1 MKWRIVLAVMF
12 VLTLFSCFAY
22 LYVNTFVRK
31 RQHAVILFVV
41 DGFDLSM
48 LNQARLQLG
57 RSPFD
62 TAWNV
67 ALLNLQDPGQPVPDA
82 GVDATAIACGKRVP
96 NGFVAVTRNNEAL
109 ESLIYIAEQ
118 SQRAT
123 GLVTTSS
130 LVQPAP
136 VAFYSTIK
144 GGMPEP
150 YRNAGELLYSHIN
163 IILGGGEQYFTPANA
178 TNELGRR
185 DPKRRDLLDEAQK
198 AGYTV
203 VRTRDEL
210 EHAPLWDQ
218 VPPWGPREIFGV
230 FAPDQFYFSSLQPV
244 NRRQPTLAEM
254 TRIAITSL
262 NHNIGGYFLVV
273 QHGLVARAAEQNLG
287 KLAVNEV
294 EEVNEAINTAV
305 EYAGSDALVV
315 VTNGYSLG
323 AISPMLPADG
333 DLSAPVPTVDAN
345 GNPVKPALPPSPP
358 LPPMWLAGPGGPVV
372 TKEQASWLG
381 DRYQKGV
388 FRPGSALQE
397 PEAALR
403 FQTMARPL
411 SEPAWVAARGEGSA
425 DVRGFLDNTDLFGII
440 SGQF

>member
-1 MKWRIVLAVMF
+1 MKILDLNLGKPDELDLQRELLAATILLSAFFIVALVQRYVWDGYFRKKRGTEMPKFLHELVALVIIILAVMF

-136 VAFYSTIK
+136 VAFY
-144 GGMPEP
+144 
-150 YRNAGELLYSHIN
+150 
-163 IILGGGEQYFTPANA
+163 
-178 TNELGRR
+178 
-185 DPKRRDLLDEAQK
+185 
-198 AGYTV
+198 
-203 VRTRDEL
+203 
-210 EHAPLWDQ
+210 
-218 VPPWGPREIFGV
+218 
-230 FAPDQFYFSSLQPV
+230 
-244 NRRQPTLAEM
+244 
-254 TRIAITSL
+254 
-262 NHNIGGYFLVV
+262 
-273 QHGLVARAAEQNLG
+273 
-287 KLAVNEV
+287 
-294 EEVNEAINTAV
+294 
-305 EYAGSDALVV
+305 
-315 VTNGYSLG
+315 
-323 AISPMLPADG
+323 
-333 DLSAPVPTVDAN
+333 
-345 GNPVKPALPPSPP
+345 
-358 LPPMWLAGPGGPVV
+358 
-372 TKEQASWLG
+372 
-381 DRYQKGV
+381 
-388 FRPGSALQE
+388 
-397 PEAALR
+397 
-403 FQTMARPL
+403 
-411 SEPAWVAARGEGSA
+411 
-425 DVRGFLDNTDLFGII
+425 
-440 SGQF
+440 